1 MVLGIS
7 TFVSLAVTII
17 KRKFM
22 AVHLGPDG
30 FGIYAQVFNF
40 FNVAGIIASL
50 GLSQGITTFIA
61 KNNDEKNEISAIL
74 KSAMSVLLAIA
85 LVLIILTVL
94 FLKPIS
100 LLILNNGLM
109 SWFLLIAILA
119 VPFQI
124 LGQALLSFLQGIK
137 NIRNITL
144 SNVTISISGLIIT
157 VPLIIVFS
165 TNGAVISILV
175 LAALTFFIYLYYC
188 KGAFKAETI
197 FGMFNFIKTFKSR
210 YFRKLMEFGSL
221 RFVQVLLSWFTFF
234 IMRTIILK
242 KLGAESNG
250 IYEAAYTFSLLFLPF
265 IANLLWSYSYPEYC
279 KAGDNK
285 ALSTA
290 INRFLR
296 LSLTITFPAAVI
308 CTLIRPILIEKIIFT
323 DQFSAAVQIMPIRL
337 LVDMLTVIA
346 WSFNV
351 VLLAKERLKVAIK
364 FELLKDCLFLSCIIF
379 ITSSYK
385 LKGILITDAVVSL
398 VPLVLSYLYIK
409 KEFDFKL
416 LEKNMRLIVYSV
428 VLFVI
433 IALFPVKSI
442 SFICLGGFI
451 LILWFLN
458 FVSFAEI
465 KQIFSFLK
473 LNRKIAKTI

>member
-22 AVHLGPDG
+22 ALYLGPDG

-157 VPLIIVFS
+157 VPLIIAFS

-175 LAALTFFIYLYYC
+175 LAALTFFIYLYY
-188 KGAFKAETI
+188 
-197 FGMFNFIKTFKSR
+197 
-210 YFRKLMEFGSL
+210 
-221 RFVQVLLSWFTFF
+221 
-234 IMRTIILK
+234 
-242 KLGAESNG
+242 
-250 IYEAAYTFSLLFLPF
+250 
-265 IANLLWSYSYPEYC
+265 
-279 KAGDNK
+279 
-285 ALSTA
+285 
-290 INRFLR
+290 
-296 LSLTITFPAAVI
+296 
-308 CTLIRPILIEKIIFT
+308 
-323 DQFSAAVQIMPIRL
+323 
-337 LVDMLTVIA
+337 
-346 WSFNV
+346 
-351 VLLAKERLKVAIK
+351 
-364 FELLKDCLFLSCIIF
+364 
-379 ITSSYK
+379 
-385 LKGILITDAVVSL
+385 
-398 VPLVLSYLYIK
+398 
-409 KEFDFKL
+409 
-416 LEKNMRLIVYSV
+416 NM
-428 VLFVI
+428 
-433 IALFPVKSI
+433 
-442 SFICLGGFI
+442 GFI
-451 LILWFLN
+451 PLHN
-458 FVSFAEI
+458 
-465 KQIFSFLK
+465 IF
-473 LNRKIAKTI
+473 ND